1 MSVNRNVPPINQ
13 PIANLDALVVITT
26 QLRQGVESLAGM
38 RGGPLDRAVTLS
50 DLIALGLVDAAT
62 VQAKLP

>member
-13 PIANLDALVVITT
+13 PITNLDALVVIVT
-26 QLRQGVESLAGM
+26 QLRQGMESLGGM
-38 RGGPLDRAVTLS
+38 RGGPLDRAVTLN